1 MVEGL
6 SPVRTGLWLV
16 PGVIGM
22 VLAIMV
28 STGLAR
34 RIRPAYL
41 MAAGFVVS
49 AVGFAVLSQVPSTH
63 GLMTIV
69 SGSFLASV
77 GVGPT
82 LALGYGMIL
91 GSAPPEKM
99 GSASGLSETSG
110 EFGVAAGIAILG
122 TVSVAV
128 YRDQISLPSVMAA
141 DAATTARESIAN
153 AVAVAE
159 RLSAPAADELLISAR
174 QAFTSGLNLV
184 GVLAAV
190 LSVALAGLA
199 LLWLRH
205 VPTTSESNAKPDVA
219 EPDRAEGQTGR

>member
-1 MVEGL
+1 
-6 SPVRTGLWLV
+6 
-16 PGVIGM
+16 
-22 VLAIMV
+22 
-28 STGLAR
+28 
-34 RIRPAYL
+34 
-41 MAAGFVVS
+41 
-49 AVGFAVLSQVPSTH
+49 
-63 GLMTIV
+63 
-69 SGSFLASV
+69 
-77 GVGPT
+77 